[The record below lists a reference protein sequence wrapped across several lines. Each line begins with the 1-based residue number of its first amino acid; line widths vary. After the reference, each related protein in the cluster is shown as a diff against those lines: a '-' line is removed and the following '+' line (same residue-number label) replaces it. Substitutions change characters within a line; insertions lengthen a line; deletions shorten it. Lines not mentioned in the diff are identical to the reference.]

1 MIGIIVAT
9 HGKMSDG
16 IVDAAELIIGGT
28 DDIET
33 LNLYQG
39 DDIQNLNKQM
49 LEAIKKVD
57 QNDGVIIFTDLF
69 GASPYNQ
76 ATLAIHSLPEDQQEK
91 ITVITGVNLPMLL
104 EAINQ
109 RLMNAS
115 IDDAVDAIVNTAGQ
129 SVVTWTIKDE
139 NSDDDEDDF

>member
-39 DDIQNLNKQM
+39 DDIQDLNKQM

-76 ATLAIHSLPEDQQEK
+76 ATLAIHSLPEDQREK

-115 IDDAVDAIVNTAGQ
+115 IDDAVEAIVNTAGQ
-129 SVVTWTIKDE
+129 SVVKWTIKDE

>member
-39 DDIQNLNKQM
+39 DDIQDLNKQM

-76 ATLAIHSLPEDQQEK
+76 ATLAIHSLPEDQREK

-115 IDDAVDAIVNTAGQ
+115 IDDAVEAIVNTAGQ